1 MALLQ
6 STEIDQALGYFDRTH
21 KRVLSVTSG
30 LSEAQWKFKPAPDR
44 WSIAENLEHMTI
56 VQERILG
63 PVIGGLAQ
71 AAPAPA
77 DHDCAVVDA
86 IVFEK
91 IPDRSVR
98 AKAPEFIHP
107 GDQCN
112 PVDALARFARN
123 YQRLAELVTSTPD
136 LRQHALESPPLKF
149 MTNGKYTHLDGLQWV
164 LTVASHD
171 ERHIRQIEELKTDPG
186 YPAN

>member
-6 STEIDQALGYFDRTH
+6 STEIEQALEYFGRTH
-21 KRVLSVTSG
+21 KRVLNVTSG
-30 LSEAQWKFKPAPDR
+30 LSEAQWKFKPAPER
-44 WSIAENLEHMTI
+44 WSAAETIEHMAL

-63 PVIGGLAQ
+63 PVVQALAQ
-71 AAPAPA
+71 APPTPA
-77 DHDCAVVDA
+77 DHDQAIVDR

-91 IPDRSVR
+91 IPDRSSR
-98 AKAPEFIHP
+98 AKAPEFILP
-107 GDQCN
+107 GDKCN
-112 PVDALARFARN
+112 PTDSLARMARN

-149 MTNGKYTHLDGLQWV
+149 ITNGTYTHLDGLQWA

-171 ERHIRQIEELKTDPG
+171 ERHIRQIEELQADPG